1 MNGNPRLPDLFAQAS
16 ELDGDARVAWLADL
30 RREDEPLAREIEEL
44 LAAADAGERF
54 STPAAD
60 LLAAPTPAQ
69 VGPYRIRREI
79 GRGGMGRVFLAEQ
92 EEAAFRRTVALKI
105 IDRPGASEHTIR
117 RFSDEVRILASLEHA
132 SIARFFDGGRTPD
145 GTWFLALEFVD
156 GEDLLTYVTRQGLD
170 LRARIELFVQVVD
183 AVDFAH
189 RRLIVHRDLKP
200 GNVLVGPDGRPK
212 LLDFGIAKVL
222 DPLADR
228 DGTQT
233 EMRALTPAYAS
244 PEQQRGER
252 VTVASDVYSL
262 GVMLYEILT
271 GARPSVPDA
280 PRLPSAAVRESPA
293 SVDATPGTTIPVR
306 WRDLTGDLD
315 AIALKALRVEPES
328 RYGSAAALADDL
340 RGWLAGE
347 PVKARRG
354 GRRYRVGKFVARH
367 RVAIAAA
374 AAIVVALSA
383 GVSVALVQRSR
394 AMAARARAEA
404 TVADLHRLTQSMLFD
419 VFDDVR
425 RIPNSLNVSAAIV
438 RQSTEVL
445 DRLTAGG
452 VDDPRLLA
460 DLAAGYARLGAVHT
474 SHPALSRSLNRP
486 KAAVEYYERAMNL
499 RAGLASRPG
508 AAFEERLAFATS
520 LGDVAQARMNA
531 RDTEG
536 SVKASDE
543 AIDRLQALEAA
554 APDKGFVRY
563 RRAVAHTR
571 AWLLAQRAPA
581 LAPSVERHAAAASP
595 LWLEVGA
602 APPPS
607 AIADLEF
614 ATVAGVYATRLLLRG
629 GRPDAALRLNDLA
642 FESLDRRT
650 ARARDTWAAAHTRA
664 TVLDTRIDV
673 LRRLARPAEALAV
686 CKDMLRLRAT
696 LQSDADDALVRAI
709 ATIDDGQEAA
719 VLGVEAGDLEFAQTS
734 LANAVTRIDEAERR
748 WGARAFGSMRIEVE
762 WTSGRVLEAR
772 AAGTVSPRE
781 RRRLLAAALAA
792 YETVLDHVA
801 RLGGAGRV
809 HGMTA
814 DRLER
819 FRSDRDR
826 VAALVRH

>member
-1 MNGNPRLPDLFAQAS
+1 MNGNPRLPELFAHAS
-16 ELDGDARVAWLADL
+16 ELEGEARGAWLADL

-44 LAAADAGERF
+44 LAAAEAAERF

-60 LLAAPTPAQ
+60 LLASSPPAR

-117 RFSDEVRILASLEHA
+117 RFADEVRILASLEHA
-132 SIARFFDGGRTPD
+132 CIARFFDGGCTPD

-156 GEDLLTYVTRQGLD
+156 GEDLLTFVTRQGLD

-200 GNVLVGPDGRPK
+200 GNVLVGSDGRPK
-212 LLDFGIAKVL
+212 LLDFGIAKIL

-228 DGTQT
+228 EGTQT

-271 GARPSVPDA
+271 GARPSGLDA
-280 PRLPSAAVRESPA
+280 PRLPSAEAREDVHA
-293 SVDATPGTTIPVR
+293 KPGTTIAVR

-315 AIALKALRVEPES
+315 AVALKALRVEPES

-340 RGWLAGE
+340 RCWLAGE
-347 PVKARRG
+347 PVKAHRG
-354 GRRYRVGKFVARH
+354 GRRYRAGKFVARH

-383 GVSVALVQRSR
+383 GVSAALVQRSR
-394 AMAARARAEA
+394 AIAARARAEA

-425 RIPNSLNVSAAIV
+425 RMPNSLNVSAAIV

-445 DRLTAGG
+445 DRLTTGG

-474 SHPALSRSLNRP
+474 SHPSLSRSLNRP

-499 RAGLASRPG
+499 RARLASRPG

-536 SVKASDE
+536 FVKASDE
-543 AIDRLQALEAA
+543 AIDRLLALEAA
-554 APDKGFVRY
+554 APDKGYVRY
-563 RRAVAHTR
+563 RRAAAHTR
-571 AWLLAQRAPA
+571 AWLLAQRAAA

-595 LWLEVGA
+595 LWLEIGA

-607 AIADLEF
+607 AIADIEF
-614 ATVAGVYATRLLLRG
+614 ATAAGLYATRLLLRG

-642 FESLDRRT
+642 FESLDRRA
-650 ARARDTWAAAHTRA
+650 ARTRDTWAAAHTRA

-673 LRRLARPAEALAV
+673 LRRLDRPAEALAV
-686 CKDMLRLRAT
+686 CKEMLSLRAT
-696 LQSDADDALVRAI
+696 LQSDTDDALVQAI

-719 VLGVEAGDLEFAQTS
+719 VLGVEAGDLEFAQTA
-734 LANAVTRIDEAERR
+734 LAGAVKRIDDAERR
-748 WGARAFGSMRIEVE
+748 WGPRAFGPMRIGIE
-762 WTSGRVLEAR
+762 WTSGHVLEAR
-772 AAGTVSPRE
+772 AERTVSARE
-781 RRRLLAAALAA
+781 RRRLLGAAVAA
-792 YETVLDHVA
+792 YETTLDHVA
-801 RLGGAGRV
+801 RLGGAGHV
-809 HGMTA
+809 HGIDV
-814 DRLER
+814 DRVER
-819 FRSDRDR
+819 FKRDKER
-826 VAALVRH
+826 VEAMLARR